1 MAAPRIQLVLSESS
15 VSIANNSS
23 VVTGTLYYYGNG
35 ESWNTNTACSIT
47 INGST
52 KNFAVNIGRYTNGVI
67 GSHSVTVYRNSDG
80 NKTISYSAYA
90 DVSAYYGTTRT
101 SGSYACQW
109 IKRATTPTLSAST
122 IKYGESVTINL
133 PRADAG
139 FTHKLYYSVGNGWVS
154 IATGVETSYKW
165 IVPKSLAN
173 SAKEN
178 PTKATTIQAET
189 YSGGTLIGYKNVT
202 LNVKPSADMV
212 PTVGI
217 SLTDPTGH
225 LTTYGGF
232 VKNQSKIKCT
242 LTEGLSYESPIKSRN
257 VTIDGNNY
265 TTNPA
270 TTVNPI
276 TSTKVTATITD
287 GRGMSAS
294 ATAQPTL
301 IDWYQPK
308 LTDLRVQRCTPGGT
322 LQEDGD
328 CIRVDFA
335 VDIASLGTKKPN
347 SKSLKISI
355 KKQTEQNYGS
365 PVTITLDGY
374 KYQGYKV
381 LTTSGDSGY
390 DIHIELTDDFTTT
403 TVEKQIGT
411 AYSLI
416 NWNAS
421 GKGMAIGKVSEKDAF
436 EVAMATEFKDT
447 VKIGNIDYTMT
458 DAECQ
463 TLLDLL
469 GGGIAR
475 LIDWIYPIGAVVAS
489 SNKDFDPN
497 KLYSHQTWERYAKGR
512 TLVGV
517 DENDTD
523 FSTADKTGGE
533 KMHALTE
540 KEMPRHR
547 HSIIGYSSSGNDY
560 SHSDA
565 SLSFSYNT
573 TLKGWSGYTVSAG
586 EGTAHNNMQ
595 PYVTVYYWRRKA

>member
-35 ESWNTNTACSIT
+35 ESWNANTACSIT

-52 KNFAVNIGRYTNGVI
+52 KNFAVNIGKYTNGVI

-276 TSTKVTATITD
+276 TSTKVTATIAD

-328 CIRVDFA
+328 YIRVDFA

-347 SKSLKISI
+347 SKSLKIST
-355 KKQTEQNYGS
+355 KKQTEQNYGT
-365 PVTITLDGY
+365 PVAVPLDGY

-416 NWNAS
+416 NWNTS

-458 DAECQ
+458 DAEFQ
-463 TLLDLL
+463 QLLDLL
-469 GGGIAR
+469 EGI
-475 LIDWIYPIGAVVAS
+475 
-489 SNKDFDPN
+489 
-497 KLYSHQTWERYAKGR
+497 
-512 TLVGV
+512 
-517 DENDTD
+517 
-523 FSTADKTGGE
+523 
-533 KMHALTE
+533 
-540 KEMPRHR
+540 
-547 HSIIGYSSSGNDY
+547 
-560 SHSDA
+560 
-565 SLSFSYNT
+565 
-573 TLKGWSGYTVSAG
+573 
-586 EGTAHNNMQ
+586 
-595 PYVTVYYWRRKA
+595 